1 MQTTQAKSEQTTR
14 ARSPWLWVPSLY
26 FGQAIP
32 YVVVM
37 YLSVIMYKD
46 MGIANSDITFYT
58 SLLYLPWVIKP
69 LWSPLVDMFGTKRGW
84 TVTLQLLVAAGLGGV
99 GMVLQLPTF
108 FVASLA
114 VMWVMAFASATHDIS
129 ADGFYMLGLRQ
140 QQQAAFVG
148 VRSTFYRLATLAGQ
162 GPLVVLAGFLAV
174 SLGDVHH
181 AWSIVFFVLAALF
194 AALFAWHQFVLPRP
208 AVDHAVAKSSDPL
221 RDFIATFAAFFR
233 KRDIWLIVGF
243 ILTFRLG
250 EAQILKLVAPFLKDP
265 VTAGGLGL
273 TTAQYG
279 VAYGTVG
286 IVSLTF
292 GGLLGGYLISRLGL
306 KRCLW
311 LMVFAVHL
319 PDLVFVYLSSAQP
332 QNFYLISA
340 FLAVEQFGYGF
351 GFTAMMLYMIMVS
364 EGEHKTAHYA
374 ICTGLMALGMMVPG
388 MWSGDLQEHLG
399 YQKFFIWT
407 CLATIPAFIMAAL
420 VKIDPE
426 FGKK

>member
-1 MQTTQAKSEQTTR
+1 MHKSE
-14 ARSPWLWVPSLY
+14 AKNPWLWVPSLY

-32 YVVVM
+32 YIVANN
-37 YLSVIMYKD
+37 LSVVMYKD
-46 MGIANSDITFYT
+46 MGVSNTDIAFYT

-69 LWSPLVDMFGTKRGW
+69 LWSPLVDLKGTKRGW
-84 TVTLQLLVAAGLGGV
+84 TVSLQLVLAAALGAV
-99 GMVLQLPTF
+99 GATLHLPAYFMV
-108 FVASLA
+108 SLA

-162 GPLVVLAGFLAV
+162 GPLVMLAGYLATR
-174 SLGDVHH
+174 LGDVRQ
-181 AWSIVFFVLAALF
+181 AWAIVFFVLAGLF
-194 AALFAWHQFVLPRP
+194 FGFCAWHQAMLPRP
-208 AVDHAVAKSSDPL
+208 DADHKAIEGGNLVAG
-221 RDFIATFAAFFR
+221 FGQTFATFFA
-233 KRDIWLIVGF
+233 KRDIWLILGF

-250 EAQILKLVAPFLKDP
+250 ESQLLKLVAPFLKDP
-265 VTAGGLGL
+265 VEKGGLGL
-273 TTAQYG
+273 STVQYG
-279 VAYGTVG
+279 LAYGTIG
-286 IVSLTF
+286 IVALTVGGLF
-292 GGLLGGYLISRLGL
+292 GGWLISRWGL

-319 PDLVFVYLSSAQP
+319 PDLVFVYLSSVQP
-332 QNFYLISA
+332 QDMGVISA
-340 FLAVEQFGYGF
+340 FLAIEQFGYGF
-351 GFTAMMLYMIMVS
+351 GFTAMMMYMIMIAD
-364 EGEHKTAHYA
+364 GPYKTAHYA

-388 MWSGDLQEHLG
+388 MWSGKLQEMIG
-399 YQKFFIWT
+399 YQHFFVWV

>member
-1 MQTTQAKSEQTTR
+1 MHKSE
-14 ARSPWLWVPSLY
+14 AKNPWLWVPSLY

-32 YVVVM
+32 YIVANN
-37 YLSVIMYKD
+37 LSVVMYKD
-46 MGIANSDITFYT
+46 MGVSNTDIAFYT

-69 LWSPLVDMFGTKRGW
+69 LWSPLVDLSGTKRGW
-84 TVTLQLLVAAGLGGV
+84 TISLQLVLAAALGAV
-99 GMVLQLPTF
+99 GATLHLPSYFMV
-108 FVASLA
+108 SLA

-140 QQQAAFVG
+140 QQQAALVG

-162 GPLVVLAGFLAV
+162 GPLVMLAGYLST
-174 SLGDVHH
+174 SLGDVRQ
-181 AWSIVFFVLAALF
+181 AWAIVFFVLAGLF
-194 AALFAWHQFVLPRP
+194 FAFFGWHQAVLPRP
-208 AVDHAVAKSSDPL
+208 EADHKALAGGNPL
-221 RDFIATFAAFFR
+221 TNFGKTFASFFA
-233 KRDIWLIVGF
+233 KRDIWLILGF

-250 EAQILKLVAPFLKDP
+250 EAQLLKLIAPFLKDP
-265 VTAGGLGL
+265 LEKGGLGL

-279 VAYGTVG
+279 LAYGTVG
-286 IVSLTF
+286 IIALTI
-292 GGLLGGYLISRLGL
+292 GGLCGGWLISRVGL

-319 PDLVFVYLSSAQP
+319 PDLVFVYLSQAQP
-332 QNFYLISA
+332 QSFGVISG
-340 FLAVEQFGYGF
+340 FLAIEQFGYGF
-351 GFTAMMLYMIMVS
+351 GFTAMLMYMIMVAD
-364 EGEHKTAHYA
+364 GPYKTAHYA

-388 MWSGDLQEHLG
+388 MWSGKLQEMIG
-399 YQKFFIWT
+399 YQHFFVWT